1 MRSTELS
8 LRLALLALCSI
19 LVAACGDDNNSSA
32 PALGD
37 QIDRM
42 GRPAINT
49 AVVDPFNAD
58 GQNHLDVQDTYNSA
72 SDPDDWVRRFS
83 DRMAVNLAILDG
95 LDTNCGNQLLAG
107 DTAEPGR
114 YEALADTLADDRLYV
129 NTDSGSCGMY
139 LAVEADALGFANSNC
154 GGRTPL
160 YDVVDVSYSLLAAG
174 TFTGVSDGVPADPD
188 GNAST
193 ATFPFLLSE

>member
-1 MRSTELS
+1 MRPTS
-8 LRLALLALCSI
+8 LVLRCSLAISALF
-19 LVAACGDDNNSSA
+19 LVAACGDDNDSGPPS
-32 PALGD
+32 LGQ

-49 AVVDPFNAD
+49 AVVDPFNAST
-58 GQNHLDVQDTYNSA
+58 QNHLAVQDTYNGA
-72 SDPDDWVRRFS
+72 SEPDDWVRRFA

-95 LDTNCGNQLLAG
+95 LDTTCGNQLLAG

-114 YEALADTLADDRLYV
+114 YEALAETLADDRLYM

-139 LAVEADALGFANSNC
+139 LAVEANALGFANSNC

-174 TFTGVSDGVPADPD
+174 AFSGVTDGVPADPD
-188 GNAST
+188 GNPST
-193 ATFPFLLSE
+193 SNFPFLLSE

>member
-1 MRSTELS
+1 MRPTRLPLRFVLLS
-8 LRLALLALCSI
+8 LSSI
-19 LVAACGDDNNSSA
+19 LVAACGDDSNSSA
-32 PALGD
+32 PSLGN

-58 GQNHLDVQDTYNSA
+58 NQNHLDVQDTFNST
-72 SDPDDWVRRFS
+72 SNPDDWVQRFA

-114 YEALADTLADDRLYV
+114 YDALAETLADDRLYV

-139 LAVEADALGFANSNC
+139 LAVEANALGFANSNC

-174 TFTGVSDGVPADPD
+174 AFSGVTDGVPADPD
-188 GNAST
+188 GNPST
-193 ATFPFLLSE
+193 STFPFLLSE